1 MAGLKREE
9 DQRCVLGG
17 RLVGT
22 VCAVH
27 SWQESR
33 ISSTEPSLGEG
44 GEVIHGDE

>member
-1 MAGLKREE
+1 M
-9 DQRCVLGG
+9 LGD
-17 RLVGT
+17 RILGT
-22 VCAVH
+22 VCAVP